1 MLRLRLGFIV
11 IPSLSAPTTALKID
25 LVKVMSTRMLYCV
38 LTVHG
43 YPKIFKMTIVS
54 LVHHM
59 SSLFVLLS
67 LKRQHPMPKAHQFIA
82 IVMWT

>member
-1 MLRLRLGFIV
+1 
-11 IPSLSAPTTALKID
+11 
-25 LVKVMSTRMLYCV
+25 
-38 LTVHG
+38 VHG